1 MLRYML
7 DTNICIHL
15 IQKQPPQVIQKFS
28 TLKYGDVVI
37 SSITLAELRY
47 GVERDSQI
55 RAGAEAALNGLLRF
69 LPVLPFEE
77 NAASHY
83 GVLRALVRDRKR
95 DALDRLIAAHALSQQ
110 LILVTN
116 NEADFKDYT
125 LLSVENWVQLS
136 H

>member
-1 MLRYML
+1 MRYML

-15 IQKQPPQVIQKFS
+15 IQRQPPEVVQKFA

-47 GVERDSQI
+47 GVERDSQM
-55 RAGAEAALNGLLRF
+55 RSAADAALMGLLRF

-77 NAASHY
+77 QAASHY

-116 NEADFKDYT
+116 NEADFKDYPS
-125 LLSVENWVQLS
+125 LIVENWIL
-136 H
+136 HPH

>member
-1 MLRYML
+1 MRYML

-136 H
+136 Y

>member
-1 MLRYML
+1 MRYML

>member
-1 MLRYML
+1 MRYML

-55 RAGAEAALNGLLRF
+55 RAGAEAARNGLLRF

>member
-1 MLRYML
+1 MRYML

-55 RAGAEAALNGLLRF
+55 RAGAEAALNGLLHF

-83 GVLRALVRDRKR
+83 AVLRSLV
-95 DALDRLIAAHALSQQ
+95 
-110 LILVTN
+110 
-116 NEADFKDYT
+116 
-125 LLSVENWVQLS
+125 
-136 H
+136 

>member
-1 MLRYML
+1 MRYML

-15 IQKQPPQVIQKFS
+15 IQKQPPHVVQKFAS
-28 TLKYGDVVI
+28 LQYGDVVI

-47 GVERDSQI
+47 GVERDNQK
-55 RAGAEAALNGLLRF
+55 RHAAEAALNNLLRF

-77 NAASHY
+77 QAAVQY

-95 DALDRLIAAHALSQQ
+95 DALDRLIAAHALSQG
-110 LILVTN
+110 LVLVTN
-116 NEADFKDYT
+116 NEADFRDYT
-125 LLSVENWVQLS
+125 LLTIENWITT

>member
-1 MLRYML
+1 MRYML

-15 IQKQPPQVIQKFS
+15 IQKQPPHVVQKFA
-28 TLKYGDVVI
+28 TLQYGDVVI

-47 GVERDSQI
+47 GVERDSQK
-55 RAGAEAALNGLLRF
+55 RHVAEAALNNLLRF

-77 NAASHY
+77 QAAMQY

-110 LILVTN
+110 LTLVTN
-116 NEADFKDYT
+116 NEADFKDYP
-125 LLSVENWVQLS
+125 LLTVENWIQIT

>member
-1 MLRYML
+1 MRYML

-15 IQKQPPQVIQKFS
+15 IQKQPPHVVQKFAS
-28 TLKYGDVVI
+28 LQYGDVVI

-55 RAGAEAALNGLLRF
+55 RDAAEAALNNLLRF
-69 LPVLPFEE
+69 LPVLAFEQQ
-77 NAASHY
+77 AAVQY

-116 NEADFKDYT
+116 NEADFKDYP
-125 LLSVENWVQLS
+125 LLSIENWIQMT

>member
-1 MLRYML
+1 MRYML

-15 IQKQPPQVIQKFS
+15 IQKQPLHVVQKFA
-28 TLKYGDVVI
+28 TLQYGDVVI

-47 GVERDSQI
+47 GVERDSQM
-55 RAGAEAALNGLLRF
+55 RSAAEAALNNLLRF
-69 LPVLPFEE
+69 LPVLSFEQQ
-77 NAASHY
+77 AAEQY

-110 LILVTN
+110 LTLVTN
-116 NEADFKDYT
+116 NEADFKDYP
-125 LLSVENWVQLS
+125 LLTVENWIQIT

>member
-1 MLRYML
+1 MRYML

-15 IQKQPPQVIQKFS
+15 IQKQPPHVVQKFA
-28 TLKYGDVVI
+28 TLQYGDVVI

-47 GVERDSQI
+47 GVERDSQM
-55 RAGAEAALNGLLRF
+55 RSAAEAALNNLLRF
-69 LPVLPFEE
+69 LPVLSFEQQ
-77 NAASHY
+77 AAEQY

-110 LILVTN
+110 LTLVTN
-116 NEADFKDYT
+116 NEADFKDYP
-125 LLSVENWVQLS
+125 LLTVENWIQIT